1 MFQFLEKGGR
11 DIKKCREATFD
22 GADGVVAHTEMSLV
36 SDHPGRSAST
46 PPHEEG
52 NGATTIL
59 RA

>member
-36 SDHPGRSAST
+36 SDHPGRCRVHPSLKELE
-46 PPHEEG
+46 H
-52 NGATTIL
+52 
-59 RA
+59 